1 MTNSVFREVWLWH
14 SRSKTRT
21 KTGKIGLKFGK
32 FAFFCGYITKLF
44 TNFVKYK
51 RSNKIWKSI
60 KLWKSLFYNSVS
72 AFWFIL
78 KKIYWAERSIAFF
91 FFDFLGEV
99 DFALLLFCDF
109 SGKCSQEC
117 ETIKSGKSSCEVF
130 FSRLTVKDIWEKQKI
145 IRIDRLHIDTMVHF
159 QMLVSKR
166 LFASVDSMKWAR
178 KQESQSFLIR
188 IIFIRFQCSKKLKKK
203 ELLKN
208 HAQTNMQ
215 VNLRVLPTKV
225 FFDPNKDSL
234 FSHHFSHIIIYHI
247 HVSLYFRISQ
257 IMTLVTWRVR
267 MTLLT
272 WLWSLYF
279 SRWITICF
287 IEFTGLHH
295 RK

>member
-91 FFDFLGEV
+91 FFDFLGEL

-117 ETIKSGKSSCEVF
+117 ETIKSMIGEDDILKTLTRNELRIVSF
-130 FSRLTVKDIWEKQKI
+130 WLIKTRHFSIHEKFVVQSPCFDKNLVTNWNSGILIKETQCKI
-145 IRIDRLHIDTMVHF
+145 Y
-159 QMLVSKR
+159 
-166 LFASVDSMKWAR
+166 KW
-178 KQESQSFLIR
+178 SQSGFGAITLWK
-188 IIFIRFQCSKKLKKK
+188 FYPEYERFS
-203 ELLKN
+203 
-208 HAQTNMQ
+208 
-215 VNLRVLPTKV
+215 
-225 FFDPNKDSL
+225 D
-234 FSHHFSHIIIYHI
+234 
-247 HVSLYFRISQ
+247 
-257 IMTLVTWRVR
+257 
-267 MTLLT
+267 
-272 WLWSLYF
+272 
-279 SRWITICF
+279 
-287 IEFTGLHH
+287 
-295 RK
+295 